1 MPGPDMSERR
11 PQAAMTAQAVGPR
24 PDRQVPRWS
33 QHPPVAPTHVPQLP
47 AVAHPVAQ
55 RLLPVPWAVVE
66 AVVAAE
72 HVPAVVG
79 EAVAVAEHVPAVV
92 GEPPPAVVV
101 AAAEHVQ
108 AAVART
114 AKRTAT

>member
-1 MPGPDMSERR
+1 
-11 PQAAMTAQAVGPR
+11 
-24 PDRQVPRWS
+24 
-33 QHPPVAPTHVPQLP
+33 
-47 AVAHPVAQ
+47 
-55 RLLPVPWAVVE
+55 
-66 AVVAAE
+66 
-72 HVPAVVG
+72 
-79 EAVAVAEHVPAVV
+79 V